1 MVGSV
6 GPLFLAVGLP
16 PPARDLLA
24 AVLMSAT
31 SNRRLPGRPSPPD
44 NWHLTLRYLGDTDE
58 VAMERLLAGLDQTDL
73 GPRFP
78 VELSGLGAFPNARRA
93 TVLWLGVSSGGDRL
107 AALAAIID
115 EEVESVGFAAEDRPY
130 VPHLTLSRLRPDED
144 LRPMMETLVL
154 PPIRFEVATVG
165 LYRSH
170 LAGSTWYELLEE
182 FPLG

>member
-16 PPARDLLA
+16 PSTRDLLA
-24 AVLMSAT
+24 SVLMSAT
-31 SNRRLPGRPSPPD
+31 SNRPLPGRPSPPD

-58 VAMERLLAGLDQTDL
+58 VAMDRLLAGLDQADL

-78 VELSGLGAFPNARRA
+78 VELAGLGAFPSARRA
-93 TVLWLGVSSGGDRL
+93 TVLWLGVSTGGDRL
-107 AALAAIID
+107 AELAGIID
-115 EEVESVGFAAEDRPY
+115 DEAESVGFAAEDRPY

-154 PPIRFEVATVG
+154 PPIRFVVATVG

-182 FPLG
+182 FALG